1 MRLTIT
7 PLGAQST
14 TVSAVAKSVVDYLEG
29 GRGDPG
35 SSLLRTPTRGDGAV
49 RYYADSI
56 EGPGRWIGAGA
67 ASRKLDGAVD
77 RDAFQRVLEGRH
89 PATGERLVTAQ
100 GSSQRGHLA
109 VGTAARF
116 DEHGQPL
123 YSVGDTARLLGLR
136 VSEIKQLVETGA
148 DNDQHVEDDAGWIRS
163 VSMHGTTLVP
173 DTEITRHLALAALPT
188 DADQVRSGGDAD
200 DLLTTTEVARVL
212 HVSPQYVRR
221 LCARGER
228 PETSGQGASIPS
240 VRSDDN
246 GYLVRRAD
254 VADFAERRKMPV
266 ARVGFDVTLTV
277 EKSIGIVTMLSTGSR
292 QDRLVEALA
301 AANDTAIAYLDRHAS
316 VARVVLV
323 YSL

>member
-1 MRLTIT
+1 MRLTVT

-35 SSLLRTPTRGDGAV
+35 SALLRGPAQGGGAV

-67 ASRKLDGAVD
+67 AYRKLDGAVD

-116 DEHGQPL
+116 DEHGEPMYTL
-123 YSVGDTARLLGLR
+123 GDTARLLGLR
-136 VSEIKQLVETGA
+136 VAEIKQLVQSGA
-148 DNDQHVEDDAGWIRS
+148 DDEQHLDDDAGWIGS
-163 VSMHGTTLVP
+163 VSMHGMTLIP
-173 DTEITRHLALAALPT
+173 DAEITRHLTLAALPT
-188 DADQVRSGGDAD
+188 NADQVRSGGDAD
-200 DLLTTTEVARVL
+200 ELLTTTEVARAL

-221 LCARGER
+221 LRA
-228 PETSGQGASIPS
+228 
-240 VRSDDN
+240 
-246 GYLVRRAD
+246 RRA
-254 VADFAERRKMPV
+254 A
-266 ARVGFDVTLTV
+266 
-277 EKSIGIVTMLSTGSR
+277 
-292 QDRLVEALA
+292 
-301 AANDTAIAYLDRHAS
+301 
-316 VARVVLV
+316 
-323 YSL
+323 